1 MGGTPGGEE
10 PHVELTTQTGAPS
23 HKACR
28 AGVVIE
34 QCWHEVPGGTAGAI
48 VDLLRAFVDR
58 DDVSAIGIAARH
70 KDAPDP
76 HYRVPIEVTH
86 LPFPRQVLY
95 QSWSRSSF
103 PRLDSYASNLDV
115 VHATGGIIPATAR
128 PLVVTQHDLAWLHHP
143 GMFTPHGVRFFKRC
157 LERTIERSQLV
168 LVPSE
173 ATGAD
178 LAANGVDAGRIRVVP
193 WGVDQARA
201 SAEEVER
208 VRARFDL
215 QGRYVLSVGTLE
227 PRKNLRRL
235 IEAFSRAAPTDVSL
249 AIVGPTGWQEDVASV
264 VAPLGDRAKT
274 LGFVSRS
281 DLVALYGGA
290 AAFAYPSLFEGFG
303 LPVLEAM
310 AQGAPVITS
319 AGTATEELAADGAGL
334 LVDPTDVGSI
344 ANAIGDVLVGGAEVD
359 ALTAV
364 ADERVAGFTW
374 QRTADL
380 TVAAYNELL

>member
-1 MGGTPGGEE
+1 MGGSPGNS
-10 PHVELTTQTGAPS
+10 V
-23 HKACR
+23 CR
-28 AGVVIE
+28 AGLLVE
-34 QCWHEVPGGTAGAI
+34 QCWHDVPGGTAGAT
-48 VDLLRAFVDR
+48 VDLLRAFAGR

-70 KDAPDP
+70 KEPPDP
-76 HYRVPIEVTH
+76 HYRVPVEVTH
-86 LPFPRQVLY
+86 LPFPRQALY
-95 QSWSRSSF
+95 QSWSRGGL
-103 PRLDSYASNLDV
+103 PKLDSYVSGLDV
-115 VHATGGIIPATAR
+115 VHATGGIIPATSR
-128 PLVVTQHDLAWLHHP
+128 PLVVTQHDLAWVHHP
-143 GMFTPHGVRFFKRC
+143 AMFTSHGVRFFRRC
-157 LERTIERSQLV
+157 LQRTIERSQRV
-168 LVPSE
+168 VVPSK

-178 LAANGVDAGRIRVVP
+178 LAANGVDPSLIRVVP
-193 WGVDQARA
+193 WGVDQART
-201 SAEEVER
+201 SEEEVER

-215 QGRYVLSVGTLE
+215 PGRYVLSVGTLE

-235 IEAFSRAAPTDVSL
+235 IEAFSRAAPPDVAL
-249 AIVGPTGWQEDVASV
+249 AIVGPTGWQEDVTAA

-334 LVDPTDVGSI
+334 LVDPTDTESI
-344 ANAIGDVLVGGAEVD
+344 SNALGDVLVGGAEVN
-359 ALTAV
+359 ALTAT
-364 ADERVAGFTW
+364 AAARVAEFTW

-380 TVAAYNELL
+380 TVAVYNELL